1 MSCDVDRV
9 RHVICT
15 EPRRI
20 SAVSLAERVSVE
32 LGETSGPGRHESLCG
47 YQIRFE
53 SRQCPTTRLSYCT
66 TGVLLRRLQGSD
78 ANLSDVACIIVDE
91 VYYCI
96 IIVIIIR
103 T

>member
-1 MSCDVDRV
+1 MSSDGGTG

-20 SAVSLAERVSVE
+20 SAVSLAERVSAE
-32 LGETSGPGRHESLCG
+32 LGETSGPGRLESLCG

-53 SRQCPTTRLSYCT
+53 SRQCRTTRLTYST
-66 TGVLLRRLQGSD
+66 TGILLRRLHDD

-91 VYYCI
+91 VS
-96 IIVIIIR
+96 
-103 T
+103 